1 MVTLRRGDSR
11 RSFRLD
17 SLPSEVPGARLIVRW
32 VPVLQ
37 IAIVVVAAVVS
48 VVLRRRVP
56 VELGLSPY
64 DGLLFAR
71 NARTMEHGAWLGT
84 FSPLTLA
91 KGPGYPLF
99 IAVSHAA
106 GIELK
111 VAEQVVYLAAVA
123 TVALAVLAVSR
134 RRWLATGAFVV
145 LALDP
150 ANFSGASSS
159 IMRDNVF
166 ASLGLL
172 AVGLGFLTSLG
183 VVRQSRWW
191 WLVAGASGTGATGAL
206 YWLTREE
213 GATLLPPLGLAVAGV
228 LLVAWWAR
236 RRRKPETRLGRPSFA
251 KAGVALA
258 LTALAAVAPLAFVRA
273 ENSARYGAAL
283 DNDMAEGAFLRAYAD
298 WSRVE
303 AGPRAYRIPITADQ
317 RAAVYPVSAAARELR
332 PQLEALDN
340 RWRHYGCQDMTRVC
354 DYAGGWMVWAI
365 RDAAASAGHFRDE
378 AGAQRFFTRLS
389 QEIVAACDDGRLRCA
404 ATLPASLQPIQRAP
418 LGLLAHSFVTLSKD
432 LITVQG
438 LYETPGVAPNVPL
451 KMRVSGRVRAEYL
464 AVVDGIPVDAQAAAA
479 QSAIFA
485 GRRWQYELLGNVYR
499 VLVPLLVITGIGGA
513 VTSAVRTVRRRE
525 APSYLLVLALAL
537 AAGVAIRLFLLALIH
552 TAEYDAAQ
560 ARYQFPGYF
569 LMMAFGV
576 VGIAAGLR
584 GPRSVEDPARK
595 PVKRARELDDDQT
608 AGTNEQH
615 VGGRRHGSHTEPI
628 ARVRHPD
635 RADER
640 GGVRVVAGR
649 PEHGMG
655 I

>member
-11 RSFRLD
+11 SSFRPD
-17 SLPSEVPGARLIVRW
+17 SLPSGVPGTRAILRW
-32 VPVLQ
+32 APVLH
-37 IAIVVVAAVVS
+37 IVIVVVAAAVS

-56 VELGLSPY
+56 VDLSVSPF

-71 NARTMEHGAWLGT
+71 NARTLEHGEWLGT
-84 FSPLTLA
+84 FRPVTLA

-99 IAVSHAA
+99 IAASHAG

-150 ANFSGASSS
+150 VNFGASSS
-159 IMRDNVF
+159 GIMRDNLF

-183 VVRQSRWW
+183 VVRRSRWW
-191 WLVAGASGTGATGAL
+191 WVVPGALGTGASGAL

-228 LLVAWWAR
+228 LLVAWWER
-236 RRRKPETRLGRPSFA
+236 RRRKPETRLGWPSFA
-251 KAGVALA
+251 KAGVALV

-273 ENSARYGAAL
+273 ENGARYGAGL
-283 DNDMAEGAFLRAYAD
+283 DNDMSEGAFLRAYAD

-332 PQLEALDN
+332 PQLEALHN
-340 RWRHYGCQDMTRVC
+340 RWRRYGCQDTTRVC
-354 DYAGGWMVWAI
+354 DYAGGWMVWAL

-404 ATLPASLQPIQRAP
+404 AALPASLQPIQRAP
-418 LGLLAHSFVTLSKD
+418 LGLLAHSFLTLSKN
-432 LITVQG
+432 LIMDQR
-438 LYETPGVAPNVPL
+438 LYETPDAAPNVPAN
-451 KMRVSGRVRAEYL
+451 MRVSGHVRAEYL
-464 AVVDGIPVDAQAAAA
+464 AVVDGLPVDAQAAAA
-479 QSAIFA
+479 QRAIFA

-499 VLVPLLVITGIGGA
+499 LLVPLLAIAAIGGV
-513 VTSAVRTVRRRE
+513 VTSAVRMVHRKE
-525 APSYLLVLALAL
+525 VPYYLLVLALAL
-537 AAGVAIRLFLLALIH
+537 AGAVAIRLSLLALIH
-552 TAEYDAAQ
+552 TAEYDVTQ
-560 ARYQFPGYF
+560 ARYQLPGYF

-584 GPRSVEDPARK
+584 APPGGRDPGREA
-595 PVKRARELDDDQT
+595 VKRDGEWADDRA
-608 AGTNEQH
+608 AGTEEQH
-615 VGGRRHGSHTEPI
+615 GGAE
-628 ARVRHPD
+628 
-635 RADER
+635 
-640 GGVRVVAGR
+640 GVTGR
-649 PEHGMG
+649 IPGRSPA
-655 I
+655 

>member
-11 RSFRLD
+11 SGFRPD
-17 SLPSEVPGARLIVRW
+17 SLPSGVPGTRAILRWAPALHIV
-32 VPVLQ
+32 
-37 IAIVVVAAVVS
+37 IVVVAAVVS

-56 VELGLSPY
+56 VDLSVSPF

-71 NARTMEHGAWLGT
+71 NARTLEHGEWLGT
-84 FSPLTLA
+84 FRPVTLA

-99 IAVSHAA
+99 IAASHAG

-150 ANFSGASSS
+150 ANFSASSS
-159 IMRDNVF
+159 GIMRDNLF

-172 AVGLGFLTSLG
+172 AVGLGFLTTLG
-183 VVRQSRWW
+183 VVRRSRWW
-191 WLVAGASGTGATGAL
+191 WVVPGALGTGATGAL

-236 RRRKPETRLGRPSFA
+236 RRRKPETRLGWPSFA
-251 KAGVALA
+251 KAGVALV

-273 ENSARYGAAL
+273 ENSARYGAGL
-283 DNDMAEGAFLRAYAD
+283 DNDMAQGAFLRAYAD

-332 PQLEALDN
+332 PQLEALHN
-340 RWRHYGCQDMTRVC
+340 RWRHYGCQDTTRVC
-354 DYAGGWMVWAI
+354 DYAGGWMVWAL

-389 QEIVAACDDGRLRCA
+389 QEMVAACDDGRLRCA
-404 ATLPASLQPIQRAP
+404 AALPASLQPIQRAP
-418 LGLLAHSFVTLSKD
+418 LGLLAQSFLTLSKN
-432 LITVQG
+432 LIMDQR
-438 LYETPGVAPNVPL
+438 LYEMSGVASN
-451 KMRVSGRVRAEYL
+451 VSGQVRAEYL
-464 AVVDGIPVDAQAAAA
+464 PVVDGLPVDAQAAAA
-479 QSAIFA
+479 QRAIFA

-499 VLVPLLVITGIGGA
+499 LLVPLLVIAGIGGV
-513 VTSAVRTVRRRE
+513 VTSAVRMMRRKE
-525 APSYLLVLALAL
+525 VPSYLLVLALAL
-537 AAGVAIRLFLLALIH
+537 GAAVAIRLFLLALIH
-552 TAEYDAAQ
+552 TAEYNVTQ
-560 ARYQFPGYF
+560 ARYQLPGYF
-569 LMMAFGV
+569 LMIAFGV
-576 VGIAAGLR
+576 VGVAAGLR
-584 GPRSVEDPARK
+584 GPRAVEDPARK
-595 PVKRARELDDDQT
+595 PVQRPREVD
-608 AGTNEQH
+608 
-615 VGGRRHGSHTEPI
+615 
-628 ARVRHPD
+628 
-635 RADER
+635 DER
-640 GGVRVVAGR
+640 AAGEVT
-649 PEHGMG
+649 PVG
-655 I
+655 